1 MALAMDSEELK
12 LVLLVAA
19 GGAIGSV
26 LRYVVQGYVTK
37 GDFPWGTFA
46 VNFIGSF
53 LIALLF
59 FYWSQGQNV
68 TPLARA
74 FLFIGLFGGFTTLSS
89 FSLETVNLVQDGQ
102 WIWGIGNIMLN
113 GGLCVVGA
121 FAGRALGLLLGAD

>member
-26 LRYVVQGYVTK
+26 LRYVVQGYVTRE
-37 GDFPWGTFA
+37 DFPWGTFA